1 MDNKKVD
8 DPERHSVDF
17 LLAEHQYLG
26 DCFWRNEEIGERR
39 VNFFITLVTAAI
51 AALVALATSKE
62 GNLRKDDVYFLTV
75 FALLALLSFGIVTLL
90 RMIHRN
96 TVTDGYKRAMEMI
109 RSRFRDWD
117 DMRLEDYYPFKSGK
131 ARKLGTGGLVDMV
144 ALVNS
149 VIVTAFCA
157 LFAFSYPEWTIWL
170 VALLGLIT
178 AWIGIFNYLRNRYDK
193 LTEIFSLGKGKQV
206 QMVALVISLILAALL
221 VALVIRLI
229 LAALCAL
236 PAHFHPGLGI
246 VLSGL
251 LGFIAALIVQFI
263 YVKWRYE
270 READGG

>member
-1 MDNKKVD
+1 MGNQKAN

-17 LLAEHQYLG
+17 LLAEYRYLG

-62 GNLRKDDVYFLTV
+62 GNLRKDDVYFITV

-109 RSRFRDWD
+109 RSHFRNLDE
-117 DMRLEDYYPFKSGK
+117 RLQDYQPFEKGK
-131 ARKLGTGGLVDMV
+131 PRKLGTGGLVDMV

-149 VIVTAFCA
+149 VI
-157 LFAFSYPEWTIWL
+157 
-170 VALLGLIT
+170 
-178 AWIGIFNYLRNRYDK
+178 
-193 LTEIFSLGKGKQV
+193 
-206 QMVALVISLILAALL
+206 
-221 VALVIRLI
+221 

-236 PAHFHPGLGI
+236 LAYFHSGLGI

-251 LGFIAALIVQFI
+251 VGFIAALIVQFV
-263 YVKWRYE
+263 YVRY
-270 READGG
+270 RYDMRKADAA